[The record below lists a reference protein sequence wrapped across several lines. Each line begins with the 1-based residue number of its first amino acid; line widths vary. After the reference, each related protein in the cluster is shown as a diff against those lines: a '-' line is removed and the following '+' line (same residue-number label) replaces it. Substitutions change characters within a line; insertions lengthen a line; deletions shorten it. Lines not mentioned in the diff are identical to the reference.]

1 MTGKAG
7 VASAGAVVEQDK
19 GFPRGLQDATLENSQ
34 GPGTGPMH
42 FREGL
47 LPGKVSVL
55 PCRAASREKPGLHP
69 ARPVFY
75 WSKSAGQL
83 SWGPSGACLNPIQV
97 P

>member
-1 MTGKAG
+1 MNRTK
-7 VASAGAVVEQDK
+7 D
-19 GFPRGLQDATLENSQ
+19 FLEGCRMPHWKTAKVQ
-34 GPGTGPMH
+34 GPMH

-47 LPGKVSVL
+47 LPGNVSVL
-55 PCRAASREKPGLHP
+55 PGRAASREKPGLHP